1 MLPQMQNRLILL
13 AVEAAPNGMLMIS
26 SDGIIQLVNSKVEE
40 LFGYTREELLNQS
53 IEVLV
58 PERFRR
64 QHPQLRESFFA
75 APRPRAMGQGR
86 ELYAVRR
93 DGTEFPVEIGLNPL
107 DTEEGTFVLA
117 SIIDVTDSHRAKEI
131 NRHLAAVIESSDDAI
146 ISKDLQGV
154 VRSWNQSAER
164 IFGYAATE
172 MIGRPMSLLL
182 PPDRPHEEDEIL
194 AKLRRGERVDHFETE
209 RIRKDGQ
216 RIHISATISPIYDT
230 TGRISG
236 ASKVARDIT
245 ERKRMEATLQENAFL
260 QSAILDSA
268 FDCIITIDHEG
279 KILEFNKAAE
289 RTFGYRKE
297 QVLQQLLGD
306 FLVPPS
312 LRHAHRE
319 GMQRY
324 LATGSGPIMGKRIEI
339 NALRADGTEFLV
351 ELAITAVDLNDAPR
365 FTACVRDITER
376 KRVEAALA
384 ERSRLAELTAALGLI
399 LNQGNSLRR
408 TLQDCVE
415 VLVSNLDT
423 AVAGIWTL
431 SESGELLE
439 LQANAGLDT
448 HLDGPQAR
456 VPVGKFTIGMIAQTR
471 QSCLTN
477 QVVGDARVSD
487 QEWARREGMLSFA
500 GYPLI
505 VDDHLL
511 GVVAMFARHRL
522 SEATLAFLGSAA
534 DAIAVG
540 ISRKQTEEQ
549 LVRSELQAQVANRA
563 KGDFLANMSHEIRT
577 PMNAIIGMADLLLD
591 THLEPTQREYLTVLS
606 ESADSLLSLINDILD
621 LSKIDAGKLELENVD
636 FEVREVIGNTLKSL
650 GLKAHTKQLE
660 LAHRIDSNIPI
671 WLSGDPTRFRQ
682 VLINLLSN
690 AIKFTEY
697 GEVTLEAHCE
707 ALTDTS
713 ASLHVCVRD
722 TGIGIPE
729 GKLGKIF
736 DKFEQADDSTTRQFG
751 GTGLGLAIT
760 ARIVAAMGGKIWV
773 ESELG
778 RGSTFHLIV
787 DFLRVSVVPTCG
799 DQVVELESQSV
810 LVVDDNE
817 TNRRILCEILQGF
830 GMSVEMAEGAREAL
844 AILQEHV
851 TDGEQRPLVITDS
864 QMPRIDGFML
874 VEQLRSIDALRDTI
888 VVMLTSGWRPDDEQR
903 AEKLGICAH
912 LLKPVKQSELLD
924 VVTQAL
930 GKHAKLRID
939 RADGLPESNASGS
952 GPLRVLLAEDG
963 IANQKMA
970 VALLTKWGHQ
980 VTIAANGLEAIERWR
995 DGMFDVILMDL
1006 QMPVL
1011 DGLEATQRIRR
1022 LEQQAGHRTTIVAMT
1037 AQVMK
1042 GDRERCLAAGMD
1054 DYVAKPI
1061 RKAELNRAL
1070 CGVSSSMAKEPA
1082 AVVAIRTDV
1091 CGLVNWPAAL
1101 KTMNGDVDILK
1112 TVVGAVLDEA
1122 PALLRQLQAAL
1133 DTADHDAVRRAA
1145 HAIGGTMRPF
1155 EAEAVIT
1162 LASALEEKARM
1173 GDLSDATN
1181 VLCELHICLDKAL
1194 GELRSYDFSDS
1205 ITNH

>member
-1 MLPQMQNRLILL
+1 MLPQIANRLILL

-40 LFGYTREELLNQS
+40 LFGYTREELLNQP

-75 APRPRAMGQGR
+75 DPRPRAMGQGR

-107 DTEEGTFVLA
+107 NTEEGTFVLA
-117 SIIDVTDSHRAKEI
+117 SIIDITDRHRAEEI

-164 IFGYAATE
+164 IFGYTATE
-172 MIGRPMSLLL
+172 MIGKRMSLLL
-182 PPDRPHEEDEIL
+182 PPDRPHEEEEIL
-194 AKLRRGERVDHFETE
+194 SKLRRGERVDHFETE

-216 RIHISATISPIYDT
+216 RIHISATISPINDT
-230 TGRISG
+230 MGRISG
-236 ASKVARDIT
+236 ASKMARDIT
-245 ERKRMEATLQENAFL
+245 ERKRMEVTLRENALL

-297 QVLQQLLGD
+297 QVLQKILGD
-306 FLVPPS
+306 LLVPPS
-312 LRHAHRE
+312 MRHAHRE

-324 LATGSGPIMGKRIEI
+324 LDTGTGPLMGKRTEI

-351 ELAITAVDLNDAPR
+351 ELAITAVHLNGPPR

-399 LNQGNSLRR
+399 LNQGGSLRR

-415 VLVSNLDT
+415 VLVGYLD
-423 AVAGIWTL
+423 AALARIWTL
-431 SESGELLE
+431 SESGEILE
-439 LQANAGLDT
+439 LQASAGLYN
-448 HLDGPQAR
+448 HLDGRHAR
-456 VPVGKFTIGMIAQTR
+456 VPVGKFTIGLIAQER
-471 QSCLTN
+471 QPHLTN
-477 QVVGDARVSD
+477 QVADDACVSD
-487 QEWARREGMLSFA
+487 QEWARREGMVSFA

-505 VDDHLL
+505 VDDRLL

-540 ISRKQTEEQ
+540 ISRKQTEDR
-549 LVRSELQAQVANRA
+549 LVRSELQAQVANQA
-563 KGDFLANMSHEIRT
+563 KSDFLANMSHEIRT

-606 ESADSLLSLINDILD
+606 ESADSLLSLINDVLD
-621 LSKIDAGKLELENVD
+621 LSKIEAGKLELENVD

-660 LAHRIDSNIPI
+660 LAYRIDSNVPS
-671 WLSGDPTRFRQ
+671 WLSGDPMRFRQ

-690 AIKFTEY
+690 AIKFTEC
-697 GEVTLEAHCE
+697 GEVALEVHSE
-707 ALTDTS
+707 ALTDAS
-713 ASLHVCVRD
+713 AALHVCVRD

-729 GKLGKIF
+729 GQLARIF
-736 DKFEQADDSTTRQFG
+736 NKFEQADASTTRQFG

-778 RGSTFHLIV
+778 RGSTFHLTA
-787 DFLRVSVVPTCG
+787 DFPRGSVVPNCT
-799 DQVVELESQSV
+799 DQVADLESRPV

-817 TNRRILCEILQGF
+817 INRRILCEILQGV
-830 GMSVEMAEGAREAL
+830 GMVVESVEGAREAL
-844 AILQEHV
+844 AVLQKHV
-851 TDGEQRPLVITDS
+851 TDGEQRPLVITDC
-864 QMPRIDGFML
+864 QMPRMNGFML

-888 VVMLTSGWRPDDEQR
+888 VVMLTSGWRPDDAQR
-903 AEKLGICAH
+903 AHKLGICAH
-912 LLKPVKQSELLD
+912 LLKPVKQSELLN

-930 GKHAKLRID
+930 GKQAKLRIN
-939 RADGLPESNASGS
+939 RADGLPESKASRS
-952 GPLRVLLAEDG
+952 APLRVLLAEDG

-970 VALLTKWGHQ
+970 VALLEKWGHQ
-980 VTIAANGLEAIERWR
+980 VTIAGNGLEAIERWR
-995 DGMFDVILMDL
+995 DGIFDVILMDL

-1011 DGLEATQRIRR
+1011 DGLEVTQRIRD
-1022 LEQQAGHRTTIVAMT
+1022 LEQQAGHRTKIVAMT

-1061 RKAELNRAL
+1061 RKAELYRAIS
-1070 CGVSSSMAKEPA
+1070 GASSPMAKEPA
-1082 AVVAIRTDV
+1082 TVVAIRTDAS
-1091 CGLVNWPAAL
+1091 GLVNWPAAL

-1112 TVVGAVLDEA
+1112 IVVGAVLDEA
-1122 PALLRQLQAAL
+1122 PALLHTLQAAL
-1133 DTADHDAVRRAA
+1133 DTADHEAVRQAA

-1155 EAEAVIT
+1155 EAEAVIK
-1162 LASALEEKARM
+1162 LASALEEKGRT
-1173 GDLSDATN
+1173 GDLSGATN
-1181 VLCELHICLDKAL
+1181 VLRELHIRLDKVL
-1194 GELRSYDFSDS
+1194 GELRSYDISDS

>member
-1 MLPQMQNRLILL
+1 MLPQMANRLILL

-26 SDGIIQLVNSKVEE
+26 SDGIIRLVNSKVEE
-40 LFGYTREELLNQS
+40 LFGYPREELLNQP
-53 IEVLV
+53 IEVLI

-64 QHPQLRESFFA
+64 QHPQMRESFFA

-107 DTEEGTFVLA
+107 NTEEGTFVLA
-117 SIIDVTDSHRAKEI
+117 SIIDITDRHRAEEI

-146 ISKDLQGV
+146 ISQDLQGV

-164 IFGYAATE
+164 IFGYTATE
-172 MIGRPMSLLL
+172 MIGKPMSLLF
-182 PPDRPHEEDEIL
+182 PPDRPHEEEEML
-194 AKLRRGERVDHFETE
+194 SNLRRGERVDHFETE
-209 RIRKDGQ
+209 RIRKDGR

-236 ASKVARDIT
+236 ASTVVRDIT
-245 ERKRMEATLQENAFL
+245 ERKRMEATLRENALL

-279 KILEFNKAAE
+279 KILEFNQAAE

-297 QVLQQLLGD
+297 QVLQQILGD
-306 FLVPPS
+306 LIVPPS

-319 GMQRY
+319 GIQRY
-324 LATGSGPIMGKRIEI
+324 LATGAGPVIGKRIEI

-351 ELAITAVDLNDAPR
+351 ELAITAVHVNGPAR
-365 FTACVRDITER
+365 FTACLRDIAER

-399 LNQGNSLRR
+399 LNQGGSLRR

-415 VLVSNLDT
+415 VLVRDLD
-423 AVAGIWTL
+423 AAFVRIWTL
-431 SESGELLE
+431 SESGEFLE
-439 LQANAGLDT
+439 LQASAGLYT
-448 HLDGPQAR
+448 HLDGPHAR
-456 VPVGKFTIGMIAQTR
+456 VPVGKLKIGLIAQER
-471 QSCLTN
+471 QPHLTN

-487 QEWARREGMLSFA
+487 QEWARREGMVSFA

-505 VDDHLL
+505 VDDRLL

-540 ISRKQTEEQ
+540 ISRKQTEDM
-549 LVRSELQAQVANRA
+549 LVRSEFQAQAANRA

-591 THLEPTQREYLTVLS
+591 THLDPTQREYLTVLS
-606 ESADSLLSLINDILD
+606 ESAESLLSLINDVLD
-621 LSKIDAGKLELENVD
+621 LSKIDAGKLELETID

-650 GLKAHTKQLE
+650 GVKAHTKQLE
-660 LAHRIDSNIPI
+660 LAYRIDSNVPI
-671 WLSGDPTRFRQ
+671 WLTGDAMRFRQ

-697 GEVTLEAHCE
+697 GEVVLEVHCE
-707 ALTDTS
+707 ALTDAS
-713 ASLHVCVRD
+713 AALHVCVRD

-729 GKLGKIF
+729 TQLANIF
-736 DKFEQADDSTTRQFG
+736 NKFEQADASTTRQFG

-778 RGSTFHLIV
+778 RGSTFHLTV
-787 DFLRVSVVPTCG
+787 DFLRVSVVPTCA
-799 DQVVELESQSV
+799 DQVADLEAQPV

-817 TNRRILCEILQGF
+817 TNRRILCQILQGF
-830 GMSVEMAEGAREAL
+830 GMSVETAEGAREAL
-844 AILQEHV
+844 AVLQKHV
-851 TDGEQRPLVITDS
+851 TDGEQRPLVITDC
-864 QMPRIDGFML
+864 QMPRMNGFML

-888 VVMLTSGWRPDDEQR
+888 VVMLTSGWRPDDAQH
-903 AEKLGICAH
+903 ADKLGICAH

-939 RADGLPESNASGS
+939 RADGLPESNASGP

-970 VALLTKWGHQ
+970 VALLKKWGHQ
-980 VTIAANGLEAIERWR
+980 VTIAGNGLEAIERWR
-995 DGMFDVILMDL
+995 DGTFDVILMDL

-1011 DGLEATQRIRR
+1011 DGLEATQRIRD
-1022 LEQQAGHRTTIVAMT
+1022 LEQQAGHRTKIVAMT

-1061 RKAELNRAL
+1061 RKAELYRAL
-1070 CGVSSSMAKEPA
+1070 GSGSSPMEKEPA
-1082 AVVAIRTDV
+1082 TVVAIRTDAS
-1091 CGLVNWPAAL
+1091 GLVNWPAAL
-1101 KTMNGDVDILK
+1101 KTMNGDVNILK

-1122 PALLRQLQAAL
+1122 PALLHQLQAAL
-1133 DTADHDAVRRAA
+1133 DTADHEAVRRAA

-1162 LASALEEKARM
+1162 LASALEEKGRT
-1173 GDLSDATN
+1173 GDLSGATN
-1181 VLCELHICLDKAL
+1181 VLRELHIRLDKAL